1 LKPGFLGKFFSS
13 RRRQAKM
20 NEANKLRDTTVAAV
34 IALTKCFSVYQ
45 GGRRPLKLKIH
56 LDIQAGLGGAITPTE
71 LHKAL
76 GVYCAN
82 DAYLRS
88 SQEGAQRIDLDG
100 NPAGIVTAEEAQHAR
115 ARLAGRKAPKP
126 TTSEPP
132 TPKRLSLADLK
143 AAALARR
150 QSENCTS
157 TNVSEGYA

>member
-1 LKPGFLGKFFSS
+1 
-13 RRRQAKM
+13 M

-34 IALTKCFSVYQ
+34 IALLAEMFPKCFSVYQ
-45 GGRRPLKLKIH
+45 GRRRPLKLKIH

-100 NPAGIVTAEEAQHAR
+100 NPAGIVTAEEAQDAR

>member
-1 LKPGFLGKFFSS
+1 
-13 RRRQAKM
+13 M

-34 IALTKCFSVYQ
+34 IALLAEMFPKCFSVYQ

-157 TNVSEGYA
+157 TNVSEGHA